1 MSDLSADTLA
11 ALKEFA
17 AMSGVQIDNKKKS
30 HPRVGIDA
38 GHADEEEDEDDPLS
52 ILSSLKNHF
61 QLPASE
67 RETTYPIHYET
78 SPGVADRRTIDF
90 TVKGIKRELGQTLDS
105 TGLTIWRAAEHLC
118 QYLID
123 HPQRFSHRKVCELGC
138 GLGLVSILLEK
149 MALPNTRIVATD
161 GDEPT
166 MQLLIENKVDCE
178 CDFETAYLYWGE
190 DEDFVQEYCSDGKFD
205 VLLAA
210 DVIYEDEQVRPLLT
224 TATHILKPDGEFIL
238 AFARRNVP
246 MGKVLHV
253 ATELGMHYETL
264 TDDVGGMHSY
274 DGTEPIYRLTFRDPA
289 LVSS

>member
-1 MSDLSADTLA
+1 MSSAWPEDIMSDLSADTLA

-105 TGLTIWRAAEHLC
+105 TGLTMYVFVFLVFF
-118 QYLID
+118 
-123 HPQRFSHRKVCELGC
+123 RFCCCFRLVYFSFVLGC
-138 GLGLVSILLEK
+138 F
-149 MALPNTRIVATD
+149 D
-161 GDEPT
+161 DE
-166 MQLLIENKVDCE
+166 
-178 CDFETAYLYWGE
+178 W
-190 DEDFVQEYCSDGKFD
+190 
-205 VLLAA
+205 
-210 DVIYEDEQVRPLLT
+210 
-224 TATHILKPDGEFIL
+224 
-238 AFARRNVP
+238 
-246 MGKVLHV
+246 
-253 ATELGMHYETL
+253 
-264 TDDVGGMHSY
+264 
-274 DGTEPIYRLTFRDPA
+274 
-289 LVSS
+289 